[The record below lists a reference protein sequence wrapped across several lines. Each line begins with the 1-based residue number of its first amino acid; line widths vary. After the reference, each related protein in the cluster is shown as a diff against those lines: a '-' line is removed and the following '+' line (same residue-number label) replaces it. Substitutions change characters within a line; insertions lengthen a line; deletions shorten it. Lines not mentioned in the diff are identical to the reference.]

1 MAKVIMTNEEYVG
14 KLKTLAERKTGYN
27 NKYPYNLL
35 YVHKDKTTGD
45 CLNTIKALLNG
56 YNIYNNTVGYYQKDL
71 SNTGDVSEPV
81 LLSMCTDIS
90 SDFNRITKGELLYM
104 RGHVGSFV
112 GLTKRNGK
120 EYNTIECTKS
130 FGGGIV
136 YSWVD
141 SDGTRR
147 SHKGGVK
154 NGKWVQHGK
163 MTKFISYNATEGSNS
178 NEKPKD
184 DNSTTQKVY
193 YVKKGDTLSTIAK
206 ANGMSLATLVSL
218 NPQIKDINKISI
230 GQVVY
235 LTPKTQAE
243 YYVVKSGDTLSSIA
257 RKYNI
262 SLVKLLGLNPDIK
275 NPNVISV
282 GQKIRVK

>member
-1 MAKVIMTNEEYVG
+1 MSKVIMTSEEYVS
-14 KLKTLAERKTGYN
+14 KLKALAERKTGYN

-35 YVHKDKTTGD
+35 YIQKDKTTGD

-56 YNIYNNTVGYYQKDL
+56 YDINKKTVGYYQRDL

-81 LLSMCTDIS
+81 LLSMCTEIS
-90 SDFNRITKGELLYM
+90 SDFDNVPKASLLYM

-120 EYNTIECTKS
+120 EYNVIECTKS

-141 SDGTRR
+141 ADGTRR

-154 NGKWVQHGK
+154 NGKWVQHGL

-178 NEKPKD
+178 QGNNKID
-184 DNSTTQKVY
+184 YSTYPTIRKGAKGE
-193 YVKKGDTLSTIAK
+193 YVRIMQRLLLAKGYDCKGIDGIWGNNTNLAIKKFQSENT
-206 ANGMSLATLVSL
+206 
-218 NPQIKDINKISI
+218 DINGKKL
-230 GQVVY
+230 VV
-235 LTPKTQAE
+235 
-243 YYVVKSGDTLSSIA
+243 DCIC
-257 RKYNI
+257 
-262 SLVKLLGLNPDIK
+262 
-275 NPNVISV
+275 
-282 GQKIRVK
+282 GQKTWGSLYK